1 MCGGF
6 FFLMI
11 RRPPRSTRTDTPFP
25 YTTLFRSGGDDA
37 HTRPPRLRGPLGVDR
52 TGGAAGAV
60 VAAAHHPAGAA
71 AGVVSGGPPAGRAA
85 SARGYPAHHAVVAAA
100 AAPADREIGRA
111 HV

>member
-1 MCGGF
+1 MSLCFVF
-6 FFLMI
+6 FKQKTAFELRI
-11 RRPPRSTRTDTPFP
+11 SDSSSDVGSSD
-25 YTTLFRSGGDDA
+25 LGDDA